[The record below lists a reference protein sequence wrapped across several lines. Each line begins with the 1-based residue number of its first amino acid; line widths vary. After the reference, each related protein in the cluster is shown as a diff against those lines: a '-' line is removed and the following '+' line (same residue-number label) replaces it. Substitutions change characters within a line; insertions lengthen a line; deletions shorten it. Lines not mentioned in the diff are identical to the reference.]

1 MTDYW
6 TTLVDATTLA
16 AHMDAQRVGTRPLA
30 IVDARV
36 VLAER
41 SAAEGAY
48 RAAHLPSAR
57 FADLETDL
65 SGPHR
70 PGAGRHPW
78 PAADDFGRTLGRLGI
93 APDTQVV
100 VYDDASGALAA
111 ARLWYL
117 LRAWGHRCVAVLDG
131 GLTAWRG
138 AGLPLTDVVPPSGT
152 SPYPGAFDAERLID
166 TDALATK
173 PAAGV
178 LVVDARA
185 AERYRGDVEPLDRK
199 AGHIPGAVN
208 RPFADNLIDGRF
220 KSPEA
225 LRREYTALLG
235 GQPPSTVV
243 ASCGS
248 GVTACHLLL
257 AMVHAGLDGARLY
270 TGSWS
275 GWIEDDARPIERA

>member
-1 MTDYW
+1 MTDCW
-6 TTLVDATTLA
+6 TTLVDPATLA
-16 AHMDAQRVGTRPLA
+16 DRMDAHAPARRPLA

-36 VLAER
+36 VLADR
-41 SAAEGAY
+41 SAAQAAY
-48 RAAHLPSAR
+48 AAAHLPGAR

-78 PAADDFGRTLGRLGI
+78 PDAEHFARVLGRLDIG
-93 APDTQVV
+93 PDTQVV
-100 VYDDASGALAA
+100 VYDDAAGALAA

-117 LRAWGHRCVAVLDG
+117 LRTWGHRCVAVLDG
-131 GLTAWRG
+131 GLAAWRA
-138 AGLPLTDVVPPSGT
+138 AGLPLTDRIPAAGIGHYAGV
-152 SPYPGAFDAERLID
+152 FDAGGLLD
-166 TDALATK
+166 TDALAD
-173 PAAGV
+173 ALSGV

-199 AGHIPGAVN
+199 AGHIPGAIN
-208 RPFADNLIDGRF
+208 RPFAENLIDGRF
-220 KSPEA
+220 KSPDQ
-225 LRREYTALLG
+225 LRGEYTALIG
-235 GQPPSTVV
+235 DRAPSSVV

-257 AMVHAGLDGARLY
+257 AMAHAGIDGARLY